1 MTSVVLG
8 VSGGIAAY
16 KAVEL
21 LRLLR
26 ESGLDVTVVPTDNA
40 LRFVG
45 EPTWSAL
52 SGRPAATDVWTDTH
66 EVRHVALGQ
75 RADLVVVA
83 PATADP
89 LARAVH
95 GIAGDL
101 LTNVLLTA
109 RCPVLVV
116 PAMHTEMWQHPATVA
131 NVATLRSRGIIVMD
145 PAVGRLT
152 GSDTGPGR
160 LPEPADIA
168 QVVTEILRRRAD
180 LGPGRTYVPDLQG
193 RRILVSVGGTRER
206 WDDVRFL
213 GNRSSGRQGF
223 ALVRTAIARG
233 AQVMA
238 VVGSVEVGS
247 IEDAAPAGC
256 SIVRVESAEQMRQ
269 AIHDAVA
276 EFSPDIV
283 VMAAAVA
290 DFRPS
295 EGTEGALKGKI
306 TGKITKESLGD
317 DARAVPDLALER
329 TTDVLAELVAKRG
342 SQSLP
347 TIVGFAAETPGA
359 GETLTDRALAK
370 LQRKGCDFLVANSVT
385 GGAVFG
391 QAETSVVIVGADGRR
406 LELLGVDKAEAAHAL
421 WDMLVVHDSH
431 DR

>member
-8 VSGGIAAY
+8 VTGGVAAY

-26 ESGLDVTVVPTDNA
+26 ESNLDVTVVPTDNA

-52 SGRPAATDVWTDTH
+52 SGRPVATDVWTATH
-66 EVRHVALGQ
+66 DVRHVTLGQ
-75 RADLVVVA
+75 RADLVVIA
-83 PATADP
+83 PATADF

-95 GIAGDL
+95 GIASDL

-109 RCPVLVV
+109 RCPVVLA

-131 NVATLRSRGIIVMD
+131 NVATLRSRGIIILE

-152 GSDTGPGR
+152 GSDSGPGR
-160 LPEPADIA
+160 LPEPTAIAD
-168 QVVTEILRRRAD
+168 VVNDLLRRRAGFGSGRSFSAD
-180 LGPGRTYVPDLQG
+180 LRGL
-193 RRILVSVGGTRER
+193 RILVSVGGTRER

-238 VVGSVEVGS
+238 VVASVE
-247 IEDAAPAGC
+247 DPAPAGC
-256 SIVRVESAEQMRQ
+256 TLVRVETAEQMRQ
-269 AIHDAVA
+269 AMHAAIAD
-276 EFSPDIV
+276 FSPDIV

-290 DFRPS
+290 DFRPA
-295 EGTEGALKGKI
+295 ERA
-306 TGKITKESLGD
+306 GKITKESLDLG
-317 DARAVPDLALER
+317 AVPDLSLER
-329 TTDVLAELVAKRG
+329 TTDVLAELIAKRG
-342 SQSLP
+342 TQPRP
-347 TIVGFAAETPGA
+347 TIVGFAAESPES
-359 GETLTDRALAK
+359 GETLVERALAK
-370 LQRKGCDFLVANSVT
+370 LQRKGCDFLVANSVS

-391 QAETSVVIVGADGRR
+391 DTQTSVVIIGAQGQRR
-406 LELLGVDKAEAAHAL
+406 ELLGVDKADAAHAL
-421 WDMLVVHDSH
+421 WDMLVVHDAL

>member
-8 VSGGIAAY
+8 VTGGIAAY

-52 SGRPAATDVWTDTH
+52 SGRPVATDVWASTH
-66 EVRHVALGQ
+66 DVRHVALGQ
-75 RADLVVVA
+75 RADLVVIA
-83 PATADP
+83 PATADF

-101 LTNVLLTA
+101 LSNVLLTA
-109 RCPVLVV
+109 RCPVVV
-116 PAMHTEMWQHPATVA
+116 APAMHTEMWQHPATVA
-131 NVATLRSRGIIVMD
+131 NVATLRSRGIIVLD

-168 QVVTEILRRRAD
+168 DVVTEILRRRAL
-180 LGPGRTYVPDLQG
+180 LGPAHTFVPDLRG
-193 RRILVSVGGTRER
+193 RRILISVGGTRER

-233 AQVMA
+233 AEVMA
-238 VVGSVEVGS
+238 VVGNVEVAS
-247 IEDAAPAGC
+247 VRDAAPAGC
-256 SIVRVESAEQMRQ
+256 AIVRVESAEQMRE
-269 AIHDAVA
+269 AMHDAVA
-276 EFSPDIV
+276 DFAPDVV

-290 DFRPS
+290 DFRPV
-295 EGTEGALKGKI
+295 ETTGQAL
-306 TGKITKESLGD
+306 TGKITKESLG
-317 DARAVPDLALER
+317 ARAVPDLALER

-342 SQSLP
+342 SHSLP

-359 GETLTDRALAK
+359 GETLTDRAVAK
-370 LQRKGCDFLVANSVT
+370 LHRKGCDFLVANSVT

-391 QAETSVVIVGADGRR
+391 QRETSVVIVGTRGQRR
-406 LELLGVDKAEAAHAL
+406 ELLGVDKADAAHAL
-421 WDMLVVHDSH
+421 WDMLMADDLR

>member
-8 VSGGIAAY
+8 VTGGIAAY

-26 ESGLDVTVVPTDNA
+26 EAGLDVTVVPTDNA

-52 SGRPAATDVWTDTH
+52 SGQPIATDVWTATH
-66 EVRHVALGQ
+66 DVRHVALGQ
-75 RADLVVVA
+75 RADVVVIA
-83 PATADP
+83 PATADF

-109 RCPVLVV
+109 RCPVVIA
-116 PAMHTEMWQHPATVA
+116 PAMHTEMWQHPATMA
-131 NVATLRSRGIIVMD
+131 NVATLRSRGSIVLE

-152 GSDTGPGR
+152 GSDAGPGR
-160 LPEPADIA
+160 LPEPAAIA
-168 QVVTEILRRRAD
+168 EVVTEVLRRRAGS
-180 LGPGRTYVPDLQG
+180 GPGRSFVPDLRG

-223 ALVRTAIARG
+223 ALVRSAVARG
-233 AQVMA
+233 AEVMA
-238 VVGSVEVGS
+238 VVGSVEDS
-247 IEDAAPAGC
+247 APAGC
-256 SIVRVESAEQMRQ
+256 TIVRVESAEQMRQ
-269 AIHDAVA
+269 AMHEAVA
-276 EFSPDIV
+276 EFCPDIV

-290 DFRPS
+290 DFRPAD
-295 EGTEGALKGKI
+295 GGGAGV
-306 TGKITKESLGD
+306 TGKISKESL
-317 DARAVPDLALER
+317 DAAGSAVPDLALER

-342 SQSLP
+342 SHPLP
-347 TIVGFAAETPGA
+347 AIVGFAAETPGT
-359 GETLTDRALAK
+359 GETLADRAVAK
-370 LQRKGCDFLVANSVT
+370 LRRKGCDFLVANTVT

-391 QAETSVVIVGADGRR
+391 EADTSVVIVGANGQRR
-406 LELLGVDKAEAAHAL
+406 ELSDVDKADAAHAL
-421 WDMLVVHDSH
+421 WDMLAVHDAL

>member
-8 VSGGIAAY
+8 VTGGIAAY

-26 ESGLDVTVVPTDNA
+26 ESGLDVTVVPTENA

-45 EPTWSAL
+45 DPTWSAL
-52 SGRPAATDVWTDTH
+52 SGRPVATDVWTATH

-75 RADLVVVA
+75 QADLVVIA
-83 PATADP
+83 PATADF

-95 GIAGDL
+95 GIANDL

-109 RCPVLVV
+109 RCPVVV
-116 PAMHTEMWQHPATVA
+116 APAMHTEMWQHPATMA
-131 NVATLRSRGIIVMD
+131 NVATLRSRGFIVLE

-152 GSDTGPGR
+152 GSDSGPGR
-160 LPEPADIA
+160 LQEPAAIA
-168 QVVTEILRRRAD
+168 DVVTEVLRRRAA
-180 LGPGRTYVPDLQG
+180 LGPNRNFVPDLRG
-193 RRILVSVGGTRER
+193 RRILISVGGTRER

-238 VVGSVEVGS
+238 VVGSVE
-247 IEDAAPAGC
+247 DATPAGC
-256 SIVRVESAEQMRQ
+256 AIVRVGSAEQLRQ
-269 AIHDAVA
+269 AMHDAVA
-276 EFSPDIV
+276 EFAPDIV
-283 VMAAAVA
+283 VMSAAVA
-290 DFRPS
+290 DFRPI
-295 EGTEGALKGKI
+295 ERA
-306 TGKITKESLGD
+306 GKITKESLGD
-317 DARAVPDLALER
+317 DAGAVPEISLER
-329 TTDVLAELVAKRG
+329 TTDVLIELVAKRG
-342 SQSLP
+342 SQPLP
-347 TIVGFAAETPGA
+347 TIVGFAAETPEA
-359 GETLTDRALAK
+359 GESLMDRAFAK

-391 QAETSVVIVGADGRR
+391 ETETSVVIVGPRGQRR
-406 LELLGVDKAEAAHAL
+406 ELLSVDKADAAHAL
-421 WDMLVVHDSH
+421 WDMLMVHGPL

>member
-8 VSGGIAAY
+8 VTGGIAAY

-52 SGRPAATDVWTDTH
+52 SGQPIATDVWTATH
-66 EVRHVALGQ
+66 DVRHVALGQ
-75 RADLVVVA
+75 RADVVVIA
-83 PATADP
+83 PATADF

-109 RCPVLVV
+109 RCPVVIA
-116 PAMHTEMWQHPATVA
+116 PAMHTEMWQHPATMA
-131 NVATLRSRGIIVMD
+131 NVATLRSRGSIVLE

-152 GSDTGPGR
+152 GSDAGPGR
-160 LPEPADIA
+160 LPEPAAIA
-168 QVVTEILRRRAD
+168 EVVTEVLRRRAGS
-180 LGPGRTYVPDLQG
+180 GPGRAFVPDLRG

-223 ALVRTAIARG
+223 ALVRSAVARG
-233 AQVMA
+233 AEVMA
-238 VVGSVEVGS
+238 VVGSVEDS
-247 IEDAAPAGC
+247 APAGC
-256 SIVRVESAEQMRQ
+256 TIVRVESAEQMRQ
-269 AIHDAVA
+269 AMHEAVA

-290 DFRPS
+290 DFRPAD
-295 EGTEGALKGKI
+295 GGGAGV
-306 TGKITKESLGD
+306 TGKISKESL
-317 DARAVPDLALER
+317 DAAGSAVPDLALER

-342 SQSLP
+342 SHPLP
-347 TIVGFAAETPGA
+347 TIVGFAAETPGT
-359 GETLTDRALAK
+359 GETLADRAVAK
-370 LQRKGCDFLVANSVT
+370 LRRKGCDFLVANTVT

-391 QAETSVVIVGADGRR
+391 EADTSVVIVGANGQRR
-406 LELLGVDKAEAAHAL
+406 ELSDVDKADAAHAL
-421 WDMLVVHDSH
+421 WDMLAVHDAL

>member
-1 MTSVVLG
+1 MASVVLG
-8 VSGGIAAY
+8 VTGGIAAY

-52 SGRPAATDVWTDTH
+52 SGRPVATDVWASTH

-75 RADLVVVA
+75 RADLVVIA
-83 PATADP
+83 PATADF

-109 RCPVLVV
+109 RCPVVV
-116 PAMHTEMWQHPATVA
+116 APAMHTEMWQHPATVA
-131 NVATLRSRGIIVMD
+131 NVATLRSRGIIVLD

-160 LPEPADIA
+160 LPEPAGIA
-168 QVVTEILRRRAD
+168 EVVTEVLRRRAGVLPGHAFAAD
-180 LGPGRTYVPDLQG
+180 LRG
-193 RRILVSVGGTRER
+193 RRILVSIGGTRER

-223 ALVRTAIARG
+223 ALARTAIARG
-233 AQVMA
+233 AEVMA
-238 VVGSVEVGS
+238 VVGNVDGGNIDFGN

-256 SIVRVESAEQMRQ
+256 AIVRVESAEQMRE
-269 AIHDAVA
+269 AMHDAVA
-276 EFSPDIV
+276 DFAPDVV

-290 DFRPS
+290 DFRPV
-295 EGTEGALKGKI
+295 EGAGGALA
-306 TGKITKESLGD
+306 GKITKESLGAND
-317 DARAVPDLALER
+317 VPELALER

-342 SQSLP
+342 SDALP

-359 GETLTDRALAK
+359 GETLTDRAVAK

-391 QAETSVVIVGADGRR
+391 QKETSVVIVGADGQRR
-406 LELLGVDKAEAAHAL
+406 ELVGVDKADAAHAL
-421 WDMLVVHDSH
+421 WDMLVVDDLR

>member
-8 VSGGIAAY
+8 VTGGIAAY

-52 SGRPAATDVWTDTH
+52 SGRPVATYVWTAAHD
-66 EVRHVALGQ
+66 VSHVALGQ
-75 RADLVVVA
+75 RADLVVIA
-83 PATADP
+83 PATADF

-95 GIAGDL
+95 GIASDL

-109 RCPVLVV
+109 RCPVVIA

-131 NVATLRSRGIIVMD
+131 NVATLRSRGIIIVEPD
-145 PAVGRLT
+145 VGRLT
-152 GSDTGPGR
+152 GSDSGPGR
-160 LPEPADIA
+160 LPEPAAIVD
-168 QVVTEILRRRAD
+168 VVNDVVRRRAG
-180 LGPGRTYVPDLQG
+180 LGPGRSFATDLRG
-193 RRILVSVGGTRER
+193 LRIVVSVGGTRER

-238 VVGSVEVGS
+238 VVASVE
-247 IEDAAPAGC
+247 DPAPAGC
-256 SIVRVESAEQMRQ
+256 AIVRVESAEQMRQ
-269 AIHDAVA
+269 AMHAAVA
-276 EFSPDIV
+276 EFSPDVV

-290 DFRPS
+290 DFRPA
-295 EGTEGALKGKI
+295 ER
-306 TGKITKESLGD
+306 TGKITKESLD
-317 DARAVPDLALER
+317 PDAVPELPLER

-342 SQSLP
+342 SQRWP
-347 TIVGFAAETPGA
+347 TIVGFAAESPES
-359 GETLTDRALAK
+359 GETLVERALAK
-370 LQRKGCDFLVANSVT
+370 LQRKGCDFLVANSVS

-391 QAETSVVIVGADGRR
+391 DTQTSVVIIGAQGQRR
-406 LELLGVDKAEAAHAL
+406 ELLGVDKADAAHAL
-421 WDMLVVHDSH
+421 WDMLVVHDAL

>member
-8 VSGGIAAY
+8 VTGGIAAY

-26 ESGLDVTVVPTDNA
+26 EAGLDVTVVPTDNA

-52 SGRPAATDVWTDTH
+52 SGRPVATDVWESTH
-66 EVRHVALGQ
+66 DVRHVALGQ
-75 RADLVVVA
+75 QADLVVVA
-83 PATADP
+83 PATADF

-109 RCPVLVV
+109 RCPVVV
-116 PAMHTEMWQHPATVA
+116 APAMHTEMWQHPATVA
-131 NVATLRSRGIIVMD
+131 NVAALRSRGIIVLD

-152 GSDTGPGR
+152 GTDSGPGR
-160 LPEPADIA
+160 LPEPAAIA
-168 QVVTEILRRRAD
+168 DVVTEILRRRAV
-180 LGPGRTYVPDLQG
+180 LGPGHPFVPDLRG

-233 AQVMA
+233 AEVTA
-238 VVGSVEVGS
+238 VVGNVDLGK

-256 SIVRVESAEQMRQ
+256 AIVRVESAEQMRQ
-269 AIHDAVA
+269 AMHDAVA
-276 EFSPDIV
+276 EFAPDIV

-290 DFRPS
+290 DFRPV
-295 EGTEGALKGKI
+295 EGAGGAV
-306 TGKITKESLGD
+306 TGKITKESLG
-317 DARAVPDLALER
+317 AGGVPEIALER

-342 SQSLP
+342 SDALP

-359 GETLTDRALAK
+359 GETLTDRAVAK

-391 QAETSVVIVGADGRR
+391 QKETSVVIVGVRGQRR
-406 LELLGVDKAEAAHAL
+406 ELVGVDKADAAHAL
-421 WDMLVVHDSH
+421 WDMLVVHTLD